1 MRLLVIED
9 ERRIAELVA
18 EGLRQASFVVDT
30 VATVADAQAALELT
44 SYDAAVLDLGLP
56 DGDGLR
62 LLTRCGANPTR
73 LRSSS

>member
-30 VATVADAQAALELT
+30 VATVADA
-44 SYDAAVLDLGLP
+44 
-56 DGDGLR
+56 
-62 LLTRCGANPTR
+62 
-73 LRSSS
+73 